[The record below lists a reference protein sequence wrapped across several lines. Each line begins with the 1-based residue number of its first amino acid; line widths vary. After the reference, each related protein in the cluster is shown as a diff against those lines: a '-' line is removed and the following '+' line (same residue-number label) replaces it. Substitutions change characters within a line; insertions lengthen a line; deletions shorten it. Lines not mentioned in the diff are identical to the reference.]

1 MEYLVVY
8 FDEDRGVI
16 VNDAPGD
23 WMTNQP
29 FMLQAGSYTI
39 ELAPPLN
46 YKPPSIPITLI
57 NTTELQPCEIRFTR
71 NPLSSRRRATS

>member
-39 ELAPPLN
+39 ELATFKLQ
-46 YKPPSIPITLI
+46 TTI
-57 NTTELQPCEIRFTR
+57 N
-71 NPLSSRRRATS
+71 SDHVD